1 LTTKYVYCQ
10 DAVTVLQLSLWGV
23 TNGELYE
30 VPEIERYNLTFQRRE
45 LRFFC
50 LHFDLVFREHY
61 Y

>member
-1 LTTKYVYCQ
+1 M
-10 DAVTVLQLSLWGV
+10 

-30 VPEIERYNLTFQRRE
+30 VPELERYKLTFQRRE

-50 LHFDLVFREHY
+50 LHFDLVLTEHY